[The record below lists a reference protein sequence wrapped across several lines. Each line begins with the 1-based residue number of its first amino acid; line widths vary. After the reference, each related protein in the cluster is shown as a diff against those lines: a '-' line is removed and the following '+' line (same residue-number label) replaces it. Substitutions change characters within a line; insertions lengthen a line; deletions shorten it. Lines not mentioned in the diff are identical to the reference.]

1 MQTITNGLTTKE
13 VAERIK
19 RGEVNRVEKF
29 TTRTVSGILQ
39 NNILTVFN
47 GVLAASVIALIV
59 IGNYT
64 DGLFL
69 SAVTV
74 LNMLAGIIGEFRAKL
89 ALDKLAL
96 LQRRG
101 VTVVRDDHAQE
112 IVVDAVVKDDVIVF
126 GSGDQ
131 IIADG
136 ILVSS
141 APVFMDESL
150 LTGEADTVMKKTG
163 EELLSGS
170 FCVRGSGQ
178 YAVVHVGKTSSVNI
192 LTAQAKTYKFT
203 RTPLQHSINV
213 IIRILTAAMILFVL
227 LLILASYIKDVSLAE
242 GILSIVTVIK
252 AFVPE
257 GLVLVS
263 TLAFAL
269 GALRAAKR
277 QVLVQKLN
285 AVESMS
291 HLTTLCLDKTG
302 TLGTNQLKFE
312 RIAIFASTPEAIR
325 HQLGLFVGAVS
336 DKNKTVLAIEAEFP
350 AIPSVLVEELSFSP
364 TEKISAV
371 RVRNKDVET
380 SLWLGAPEILGHN
393 HITPTQE
400 KILEESRKLGLRVLL
415 FANSQ
420 QPLPKRDDL
429 SPLAF
434 IILRDELRPD
444 ISMAVQFYEARGVT
458 LKVLSGDHSDTVA
471 ALAQRAGISVSGK
484 TIDGPD
490 LLHLTPADFSETV
503 HRGQIFGRLTPQQK
517 KQIIEYLQI
526 SGEFVGM
533 IGDGVNDILALK
545 QADVGVAMNSGAAA
559 ARDVADIILLKD
571 TFAHLPT
578 LSQEG
583 DRTIYS
589 VKRVSQLFF
598 TKNIYSL
605 FFILF
610 AGFVGLEFPLTPR
623 YITWIDV
630 LTIGTPA
637 ILLALMVPIVKKQ
650 SVVNFLRET
659 LGPATLYGLIISL
672 SSLFVYSKFSL
683 FQDRAESYGNTAA
696 VSVII
701 LLALYIVYR
710 VSAVEREKASP
721 LDRKIVVW
729 TILLGALGLHFLAVY
744 WPPLR
749 DIIGLTSLDVDSW
762 LTIFGISIFGI
773 WLMRQFSKKGFL
785 AKLLV
790 A

>member
-1 MQTITNGLTTKE
+1 MQTVTHGLTTQE

-19 RGEVNRVEKF
+19 RGEANRVEKF

-39 NNILTVFN
+39 NNILTIFN
-47 GVLAASVIALIV
+47 GVLAASVMALVV

-69 SAVTV
+69 SVVTV
-74 LNMLAGIIGEFRAKL
+74 LNMLAGIIGEFRAKWV
-89 ALDKLAL
+89 LDKLAL
-96 LQRRG
+96 LQRRR
-101 VTVVRDDHAQE
+101 VTVVRDGHAQE
-112 IVVDAVVKDDVIVF
+112 VEVDAVVKDEVIVF

-136 ILVSS
+136 IVVSS

-150 LTGEADTVMKKTG
+150 LTGEADTIMKKTG

-170 FCVRGSGQ
+170 FCVRGWGQ
-178 YAVVHVGKTSSVNI
+178 YAVAHVGRASSVNI

-227 LLILASYIKDVSLAE
+227 LLILASYIKNVSLAN

-269 GALRAAKR
+269 GALRAAKK

-285 AVESMS
+285 AIESMS

-312 RIAIFASTPEAIR
+312 DITILASTPEAIR
-325 HQLGLFVGAVS
+325 HQLGLYVGAVS
-336 DKNKTVLAIEAEFP
+336 NKNKTVLAIETKFP
-350 AIPSVLVEELSFSP
+350 AIPSMFVQELSFSP
-364 TEKISAV
+364 TKKVSAV
-371 RVRNKDVET
+371 RVRNKDDEV
-380 SLWLGAPEILGHN
+380 SLWLGAPEILGTN
-393 HITPTQE
+393 LITPAQE
-400 KILEESRKLGLRVLL
+400 KILQTSRNLGLRVLL
-415 FANSQ
+415 FARSPQ
-420 QPLPKRDDL
+420 QLPERDEL

-444 ISMAVQFYEARGVT
+444 VATAVQFYKERGVT
-458 LKVLSGDHSDTVA
+458 LKVLSGDHADTVA
-471 ALAQRAGISVSGK
+471 ALARRAGISISGE
-484 TIDGPD
+484 TINGPD
-490 LLHLTPADFSETV
+490 LSSLTPANFAETV
-503 HRGQIFGRLTPQQK
+503 HRGQIFGRLSPQQK
-517 KQIIEYLQI
+517 KQIIEHLQI
-526 SGEFVGM
+526 SGGFVGM

-545 QADVGVAMNSGAAA
+545 QADIGIAMNSGAAA
-559 ARDVADIILLKD
+559 TRDVADIILLKN

-578 LSQEG
+578 LSEEG
-583 DRTIYS
+583 DRIIYS
-589 VKRVSQLFF
+589 IKRVSQLFF

-605 FFILF
+605 FFILLT
-610 AGFVGLEFPLTPR
+610 GFVGLNFPLTPR

-630 LTIGTPA
+630 LTVGIPA
-637 ILLALMVPIVKKQ
+637 ALLALMVPTVKKQ
-650 SVVNFLRET
+650 SAKNFLRET
-659 LGPATLYGLIISL
+659 LGPATRYGLVIAFL
-672 SSLFVYSKFSL
+672 SLFIYANFSL
-683 FQDRAESYGNTAA
+683 FQDRTKSYGDTAA

-701 LLALYIVYR
+701 LLALYVVYR
-710 VSAVEREKASP
+710 VSAIEREKTSP

-729 TILLGALGLHFLAVY
+729 TILLGALGLNFLAVY

-749 DIIGLTSLDVDSW
+749 DILGLTSLDVDSW
-762 LTIFGISIFGI
+762 LTVFGISILGI
-773 WLMRQFSKKGFL
+773 WLMHQFSKKGFL
-785 AKLLV
+785 TKL
-790 A
+790 AA

>member
-1 MQTITNGLTTKE
+1 MQGITNGLTTEE

-19 RGEVNRVEKF
+19 HGEVNRVEKF
-29 TTRTVSGILQ
+29 TTRSVSGILQ

-47 GVLAASVIALIV
+47 GVLTASVIALII

-74 LNMLAGIIGEFRAKL
+74 LNMLAGIVGEFRAKL

-96 LQRRG
+96 LQRR
-101 VTVVRDDHAQE
+101 TVIAVRNGQAQE
-112 IVVDAVVKDDVIVF
+112 VAVDAVVKDDVIVF
-126 GSGDQ
+126 ESGDQ

-136 ILVSS
+136 VLLSS

-150 LTGEADTVMKKTG
+150 LTGEADTIMKKTG

-178 YAVVHVGKTSSVNI
+178 YTAVHVGRASSVNI

-203 RTPLQHSINV
+203 RTPLEHSINV
-213 IIRILTAAMILFVL
+213 IIRILTVAMILFVL
-227 LLILASYIKDVSLAE
+227 LLILASFVKNVSLAE
-242 GILSIVTVIK
+242 GILSIVMVIK

-257 GLVLVS
+257 GLILVS

-302 TLGTNQLKFE
+302 TLGTNHLTFE
-312 RIAIFASTPEAIR
+312 RIEILSSTPEAIR
-325 HQLGLFVGAVS
+325 RQLGLFVGALS
-336 DKNKTVLAIEAEFP
+336 NKNKTVRAIETKFQ
-350 AIPSVLVEELSFSP
+350 AIPSILVEELPFSP
-364 TEKISAV
+364 IKKVSAV
-371 RVRNKDVET
+371 RVRSKDGEV
-380 SLWLGAPEILGHN
+380 SLWLGAPEILGCN
-393 HITPTQE
+393 HITSAQE
-400 KILEESRKLGLRVLL
+400 KILEAFRNLGLRVLL
-415 FANSQ
+415 FANS
-420 QPLPKRDDL
+420 PRVLSEREDI

-434 IILRDELRPD
+434 IILKDELRPD
-444 ISMAVQFYEARGVT
+444 VAKAVQFYEKRGVI
-458 LKVLSGDHSDTVA
+458 LKVLSGDHADTVA
-471 ALAQRAGISVSGK
+471 ALAKRAGISVSGEAING
-484 TIDGPD
+484 TD
-490 LLHLTPADFSETV
+490 LSCLTPADFAEAIG
-503 HRGQIFGRLTPQQK
+503 HGQIFGRLTPQQK

-545 QADVGVAMNSGAAA
+545 QADIGVAMNSGAAA

-571 TFAHLPT
+571 TFTYLPA

-605 FFILF
+605 FFILLT
-610 AGFVGLEFPLTPR
+610 GFVGLNFPLTPR

-637 ILLALMVPIVKKQ
+637 ALLALMAPTVKKQ
-650 SVVNFLRET
+650 STGNFLQET
-659 LGPATLYGLIISL
+659 LGPAAIYGLVISFL
-672 SSLFVYSKFSL
+672 SLAIYANFSL
-683 FQDRAESYGNTAA
+683 FQDRTKSYGDTAA

-701 LLALYIVYR
+701 FLALYVVYQ
-710 VSAVEREKASP
+710 VSSIEREKSSP
-721 LDRKIVVW
+721 WGRKIVVW
-729 TILLGALGLHFLAVY
+729 TILLGALGLNFVAVY

-749 DIIGLTSLDVDSW
+749 DILGLTSLDVDSW
-762 LTIFGISIFGI
+762 LTILGVSIFGI
-773 WLMRQFSKKGFL
+773 WLMRQFSRKGFL
-785 AKLLV
+785 TKLV
-790 A
+790 P